1 MKLNGAAKHKHM
13 QSKKMEIKAEKLAL
27 QQKLAAKFG
36 DRFKAVKKKDDT
48 VVISKEAALRAEE
61 AKDSSSI
68 KSDDPNSEKTK
79 DKLKGLMR
87 TGDFKFNDKER
98 EALEEILG

>member
-1 MKLNGAAKHKHM
+1 MKLTGAAKHKYM

-36 DRFKAVKKKDDT
+36 DKFQAVKNKDDT
-48 VVISKEAALRAEE
+48 VVISKEAALKAEE
-61 AKDSSSI
+61 AKDSASI
-68 KSDDPNSEKTK
+68 KSDDPNSEETK
-79 DKLKGLMR
+79 AKLKGLMR
-87 TGDFKFNDKER
+87 TGDFNFNDKEQ